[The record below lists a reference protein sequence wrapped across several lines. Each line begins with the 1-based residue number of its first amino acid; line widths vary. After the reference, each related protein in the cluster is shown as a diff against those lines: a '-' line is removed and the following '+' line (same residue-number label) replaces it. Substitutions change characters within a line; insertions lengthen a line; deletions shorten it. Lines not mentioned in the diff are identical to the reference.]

1 MSMITRNH
9 AVLDLNKKTG
19 QQSGL
24 YYLGTSS
31 YYVAFG
37 GKLLSFE
44 PPESLHTLC
53 LLTLCDAQF
62 LNGGDERIRTSAQV
76 APPKALAKP
85 PLRPLGYISILC
97 AL

>member
-1 MSMITRNH
+1 MIARNH
-9 AVLDLNKKTG
+9 AVLNLNNKDRTICPVFDLR
-19 QQSGL
+19 
-24 YYLGTSS
+24 
-31 YYVAFG
+31 A
-37 GKLLSFE
+37 
-44 PPESLHTLC
+44 HR
-53 LLTLCDAQF
+53 DAQF